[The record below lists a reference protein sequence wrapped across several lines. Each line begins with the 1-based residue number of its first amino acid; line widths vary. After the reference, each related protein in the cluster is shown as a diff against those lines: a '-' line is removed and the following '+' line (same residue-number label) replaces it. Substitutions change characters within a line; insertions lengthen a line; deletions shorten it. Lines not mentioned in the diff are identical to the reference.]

1 MDGDGDFY
9 NDSSM
14 DGNGDFYNDFP
25 NFKVLKKVSNWL

>member
-1 MDGDGDFY
+1 MDGNGDFY

-25 NFKVLKKVSNWL
+25 NFKVLKKKVSN